1 MKLIKK
7 TLNATDSSSYADLA
21 SVKLIGAT
29 ATLFSFSGLDGAPG
43 VGYYALRGTF
53 EDIVS

>member
-1 MKLIKK
+1 MKLLKK

-29 ATLFSFSGLDGAPG
+29 AALFSFSGLDGAPG